1 MPKYDDEHDVKFPAC
16 LGCEEYD
23 NIFEVKDG
31 VIAGEFCETGFDG
44 NCKRRRREKDT
55 NAEGRL

>member
-16 LGCEEYD
+16 LDCEEYD

-31 VIAGEFCETGFDG
+31 VIVGEFCETGFDG
-44 NCKRRRREKDT
+44 NCKRRRRAKDK
-55 NAEGRL
+55 NA